1 MKNNYLDGGAD
12 LAIEVSSP
20 DSRTRDRRDKYHEYQ
35 QAGVREYWILDPI
48 RKQADFFQ
56 LDSEG
61 IYTLVTVGADGVFR
75 SHVLE
80 GLWLRVDWLWQEPLL
95 PLMSILKQW
104 GLVR

>member
-1 MKNNYLDGGAD
+1 VRSTDPGSHSKAGG
-12 LAIEVSSP
+12 L
-20 DSRTRDRRDKYHEYQ
+20 
-35 QAGVREYWILDPI
+35 
-48 RKQADFFQ
+48 FQ
-56 LDSEG
+56 RLGG